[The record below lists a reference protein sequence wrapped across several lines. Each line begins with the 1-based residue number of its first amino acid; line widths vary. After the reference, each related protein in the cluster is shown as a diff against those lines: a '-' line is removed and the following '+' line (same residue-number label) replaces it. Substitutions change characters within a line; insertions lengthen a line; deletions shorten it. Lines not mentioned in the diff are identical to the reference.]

1 MNPLAKLAGFAVVLA
16 LVFAGAAFAGSRL
29 DVHPGRPAADKPPH
43 MGGMAAA
50 TMPVRG
56 LAVSE
61 HGLTLQLAR
70 RTAQPGRRFELAFRI
85 ADRRGQTVRDFDV
98 EHTKRM
104 HLIVV
109 RRDMTG

>member
-29 DVHPGRPAADKPPH
+29 DVHPGRAAADKPAH
-43 MGGMAAA
+43 MGGMTAA

-61 HGLTLQLAR
+61 HGLTLQLPR
-70 RTAQPGRRFELAFRI
+70 RTDRNSSSADVSPAPRGTRI
-85 ADRRGQTVRDFDV
+85 CGGIDR
-98 EHTKRM
+98 EEP
-104 HLIVV
+104 
-109 RRDMTG
+109 